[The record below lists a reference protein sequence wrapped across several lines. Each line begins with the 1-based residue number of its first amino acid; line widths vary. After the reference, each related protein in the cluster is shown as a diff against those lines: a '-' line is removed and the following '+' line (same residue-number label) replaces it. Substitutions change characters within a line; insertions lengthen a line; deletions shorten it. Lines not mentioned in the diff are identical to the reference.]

1 LLVSAALLTA
11 LLSPP
16 DQLVGTNCT
25 CDDEEGQLKDPLIF
39 LLTNQFVS
47 HPQSEIEQGSSLPRL
62 SLRSDSRA
70 AGSSMIGPNK
80 SWQTTAK

>member
-25 CDDEEGQLKDPLIF
+25 CDDEEGQPCPGERPWRASDTSPTIIALVVIITSVVIIALVVAILRKDGR
-39 LLTNQFVS
+39 
-47 HPQSEIEQGSSLPRL
+47 H
-62 SLRSDSRA
+62 
-70 AGSSMIGPNK
+70 IGE
-80 SWQTTAK
+80 T